1 MLVTDVTVVWN
12 PEALETDELTGTVVA
27 TDVIADAGGRVPSG
41 RTAPVRI

>member
-1 MLVTDVTVVWN
+1 MLVAVVTIVRD
-12 PEALETDELTGTVVA
+12 PEALEMDELTGTVVA